1 VRLTRFVAPTPCATL
16 MISINSAVARQDA
29 SGNSWLSYNEQTWL
43 AKRHA
48 LGREAEASIGSLT
61 AALAGLAAA
70 ATGSQ

>member
-1 VRLTRFVAPTPCATL
+1 LRHADDFDQFRSRAAGRVG
-16 MISINSAVARQDA
+16 Q
-29 SGNSWLSYNEQTWL
+29 GWLSYNEQTWL